1 MQDASLQPPPAPLP
15 AAQDPPHISGDL
27 PNTGP
32 DLPIPGPGLPSTAPV
47 LPKTGQHLAI
57 TMGDF
62 CEAVGK
68 VQPSVRREGFATTP
82 NVTWADVGALDEV
95 ILVSVLE
102 FPACLGNPNPKPNVT
117 WADAGALDELGLMA
131 VLESPACAFRC
142 DLTGDPP
149 R

>member
-1 MQDASLQPPPAPLP
+1 MQDASLQPPPAPRP
-15 AAQDPPHISGDL
+15 AAQDPPQVSSDL
-27 PNTGP
+27 PNPGP
-32 DLPIPGPGLPSTAPV
+32 DLPIPGPGLPSTGPG

-95 ILVSVLE
+95 TLASVLE
-102 FPACLGNPNPKPNVT
+102 FLLVWGFRTPRSQAQRPLG
-117 WADAGALDELGLMA
+117 
-131 VLESPACAFRC
+131 
-142 DLTGDPP
+142 
-149 R
+149 